1 VRRADTLRLFVYR
14 ISIMRKPPRRRR
26 PKARSRSLSIQNLI
40 VLLLVV
46 LIILTGANLY
56 FNHLSGSN
64 EATAPKTG
72 ATLKEKLTTA
82 PRKTAAD
89 SAGSAAALPAP
100 LSKPSL
106 VPALT
111 NDMPEPGKIHIQL
124 LNGCGAKGLA
134 TKARL
139 SLRQRGFDILTF
151 GNAQAQDYKQTLI
164 IARSPLPAGE
174 LAARRVA
181 NALGVTVDQIK
192 IEQDPNLVDTD
203 VTLIL
208 GYDYTKLNL
217 ITE

>member
-1 VRRADTLRLFVYR
+1 
-14 ISIMRKPPRRRR
+14 MRKPARRRR
-26 PKARSRSLSIQNLI
+26 PTTKSRSLSIQNLI

-46 LIILTGANLY
+46 LIIITGANLY
-56 FNHLSGSN
+56 FNHLSGSSGTI
-64 EATAPKTG
+64 AQKPA
-72 ATLKEKLTTA
+72 AALKEKLMAA
-82 PRKTAAD
+82 PGKTIAD
-89 SAGSAAALPAP
+89 SAGSASALPGP

-106 VPALT
+106 VPTLT
-111 NDMPEPGKIHIQL
+111 TDMPDPGKIHIQL

-151 GNAQAQDYKQTLI
+151 GNAQAQDYKQTII

-217 ITE
+217 RTE

>member
-1 VRRADTLRLFVYR
+1 
-14 ISIMRKPPRRRR
+14 MRKPARRRR
-26 PKARSRSLSIQNLI
+26 PATKSRSLSIQNLI

-56 FNHLSGSN
+56 LNHLSGSSGT
-64 EATAPKTG
+64 TAQKRSVP
-72 ATLKEKLTTA
+72 LKEKLTTA
-82 PRKTAAD
+82 PGKTIAD
-89 SAGSAAALPAP
+89 SAGSASALPGQ

-106 VPALT
+106 VPTLT
-111 NDMPEPGKIHIQL
+111 ADMPDPGKIHIQL

-151 GNAQAQDYKQTLI
+151 GNAQAQDYKQTVI

-217 ITE
+217 STE

>member
-1 VRRADTLRLFVYR
+1 
-14 ISIMRKPPRRRR
+14 MRKPVRRRR
-26 PKARSRSLSIQNLI
+26 PKAKSRSLSIQNLI

-46 LIILTGANLY
+46 LIILTGANLF
-56 FNHLSGSN
+56 FNHLSGNSGT
-64 EATAPKTG
+64 TAQKTG
-72 ATLKEKLTTA
+72 AALKEKLTTA
-82 PRKTAAD
+82 PGKTIAD
-89 SAGSAAALPAP
+89 SAGSASALPGQFN
-100 LSKPSL
+100 KPSL
-106 VPALT
+106 VPTLT
-111 NDMPEPGKIHIQL
+111 SDMPDPGKIHIQL

-164 IARSPLPAGE
+164 IVRSPLPVGE

-192 IEQDPNLVDTD
+192 IDPDPNLVDTD

-208 GYDYTKLNL
+208 GYDYIKLNL
-217 ITE
+217 STE